1 MQINLSDF
9 HCWELI
15 KFVPDQSCDI
25 SFEKLSN
32 KQISVTIPSIHTPVQ
47 KYIRI
52 FNIWF
57 YFQLFL

>member
-1 MQINLSDF
+1 MQVNLSDF

-32 KQISVTIPSIHTPVQ
+32 KQISVTILSIHTF
-47 KYIRI
+47 KSI
-52 FNIWF
+52 
-57 YFQLFL
+57 